1 MKFLSR
7 DFTLKEKI
15 LLLVLLLLLFGLAYY
30 RFVYVP
36 CSEAISRAQSEQET
50 LQTDLI
56 VSLAKETARTGEPIL
71 RNLEYNYPGLG
82 YAAVNDE
89 FMMGGDLLVA
99 PVVEKGAA
107 TRSVVLPPGEW
118 FADDGKSYSG
128 PATVVVDA
136 PRTRIPH
143 FVLKR

>member
-1 MKFLSR
+1 M
-7 DFTLKEKI
+7 
-15 LLLVLLLLLFGLAYY
+15 
-30 RFVYVP
+30 
-36 CSEAISRAQSEQET
+36 
-50 LQTDLI
+50 
-56 VSLAKETARTGEPIL
+56 L

-89 FMMGGDLLVA
+89 FMMGGELLVA

-118 FADDGKSYSG
+118 IADDGKAYRG

-143 FVLKR
+143 FVLKK